1 MYLAKK
7 KFEII
12 GIPIEGNNFFKV
24 VKLPHLLA
32 DIVNLHSKDVNIKK
46 YRNVHTGS
54 LLVFTARLQGC
65 LLLWSS
71 EKLLILC
78 VRVCVYMCVCI
89 LLWIIKSFMNW
100 IFVIAV

>member
-1 MYLAKK
+1 MYLAKKK

-32 DIVNLHSKDVNIKK
+32 DIVSLHSKYVNTKK

-65 LLLWSS
+65 LLLTVIRKTSHS
-71 EKLLILC
+71 VC
-78 VRVCVYMCVCI
+78 PRVCVHVC
-89 LLWIIKSFMNW
+89 LHPPLDN
-100 IFVIAV
+100 